1 MVVEN
6 RRTEIDDIISKIAQ
20 KKLISLTSWD
30 PCDPM
35 NPGQHFGKRRQEFG
49 NLRQDKR
56 KKEGRG
62 GWGKKRKKEGGVG
75 GGRKKSGR
83 GWWGK
88 ERKKRGEGWV
98 GDDVI
103 EKIKK

>member
-1 MVVEN
+1 M
-6 RRTEIDDIISKIAQ
+6 TSSLKIAQ

-35 NPGQHFGKRRQEFG
+35 NPGQHFGKRRQKFG

-62 GWGKKRKKEGGVG
+62 GWGKKKKKEGGVG

-83 GWWGK
+83 GWWVKEKKK
-88 ERKKRGEGWV
+88 ERGGV
-98 GDDVI
+98 GG
-103 EKIKK
+103 